1 MKCPFCHQDNDRVVD
16 TRTSD
21 DGFVIRRRRLCCG
34 CSKRFTTFERI
45 ESTSVRVVKRDGSRV
60 PFDREKLRQGLE
72 RACWKRP
79 VSEAQISTLIARV
92 EEEIE
97 ATFETEV
104 ESRFIGE
111 QSMLLLREIDQVA
124 YVRFASVYRKFQDAR
139 DFAQEIGQMFGEP
152 KAEAITPIPV
162 SPSTHPEPAETRK
175 FRVRKGKNRA
185 ESESKNTL
193 FD

>member
-1 MKCPFCHQDNDRVVD
+1 MKCPFCHRDNDRVVD

-21 DGFVIRRRRLCCG
+21 DGYVIRRRRLCCA
-34 CSKRFTTFERI
+34 CAKRFTTFERT

-79 VSEAQISTLIARV
+79 VTESQIATIIARI
-92 EEEIE
+92 EEDIDS
-97 ATFETEV
+97 AFETEV

-111 QSMLLLREIDQVA
+111 LAMQLLCERDQVA
-124 YVRFASVYRKFQDAR
+124 YVRFASVYREFQNAH
-139 DFAQEIGQMFGEP
+139 DFAQELGNMLKNPSGEFT
-152 KAEAITPIPV
+152 TPPPPPSE
-162 SPSTHPEPAETRK
+162 SPK
-175 FRVRKGKNRA
+175 FRPRKAKPKPSA
-185 ESESKNTL
+185 EDDANSL